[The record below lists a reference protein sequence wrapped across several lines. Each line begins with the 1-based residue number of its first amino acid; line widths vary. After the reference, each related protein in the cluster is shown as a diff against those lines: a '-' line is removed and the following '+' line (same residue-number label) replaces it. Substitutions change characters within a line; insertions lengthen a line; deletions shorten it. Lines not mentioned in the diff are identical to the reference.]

1 MASKEVM
8 HSKRLRLV
16 SASLTIAMCG
26 TAGLGAARQPTT
38 TPAPANVN
46 DWLIVPGKRA
56 GPITPRTTRA
66 DLVRFFGAKNVEDGE
81 IVGSDGGRQSGTI
94 VFGDQPDA
102 SLGVLWLDDTP
113 DAHIRSIVFC
123 HGSEL
128 AEKCRWHTEEG
139 VSFGTDLKNL
149 ERLNGR
155 KFKLNGFD
163 WGYGGLITSWEGGRL
178 EHFGIACGRVTLRL
192 DPTPAPPSEERSS
205 FIEQV
210 EDSDEFWSSDGPMQ
224 GLNPAVDHLT
234 MSFQG
239 CNR

>member
-1 MASKEVM
+1 MQPAWHLVTF
-8 HSKRLRLV
+8 LTLATCGITTV
-16 SASLTIAMCG
+16 SAADAIAI
-26 TAGLGAARQPTT
+26 P
-38 TPAPANVN
+38 N

-56 GPITPRTTRA
+56 GPVTPKTTRA
-66 DLVRFFGAKNVEDGE
+66 ELVRFFGAKNVQDGD
-81 IVGSDGGRQSGTI
+81 IVITDGGREPGTI

-113 DAHIRSIVFC
+113 DAHVRSMVFC
-123 HGSEL
+123 HGSEV
-128 AEKCRWHTEEG
+128 AETCRWHTEDPL
-139 VSFGTDLKNL
+139 SFGTDLKRL

-178 EHFGIACGRVTLRL
+178 ERLSAACGRVTLRL
-192 DPTPAPPSEERSS
+192 DPPPGPPSDERSS
-205 FIEQV
+205 LIEQI
-210 EDSDEFWSSDGPMQ
+210 EDNDEFWSSDPPMQ
-224 GLNPAVDHLT
+224 AINPAVDHMS